1 MPRASYRVYHD
12 DSLELM
18 PTMKA
23 EFDAVICDPPY
34 HLSGGGTT
42 CRSGQRASVD
52 KGKWDKPLDFE
63 AQVNDA
69 QEWLAAAK
77 TLIPK
82 AGSLM
87 ICANKNSL
95 GAVLGGLAWVE
106 GLTVQN
112 IIIWEKPAPP
122 PNLGCRCF
130 THSHEAIVWA
140 TTGKGYY
147 FAYQEL
153 KKLNGDKQM
162 RDVWRFDRARGHET
176 RHGRHPTQKPVALMQ
191 RLVQAVCPP
200 GGAVLDPFCG
210 AGSTGVAV
218 KKLGEG
224 RRFVG
229 IEREEKWVKIARQY
243 IREA

>member
-1 MPRASYRVYHD
+1 MSRASYRVHHD

-52 KGKWDKPLDFE
+52 KGSWDKPLDFQAHILFGRIWIE
-63 AQVNDA
+63 RAIGQ
-69 QEWLAAAK
+69 LRR
-77 TLIPK
+77 P
-82 AGSLM
+82 GSLM
-87 ICANKNSL
+87 ICANKNNL
-95 GAVLGGLAWVE
+95 GIVLAALAHVSVK
-106 GLTVQN
+106 VQN
-112 IIIWEKPAPP
+112 IIVWEKPAPP

-130 THSHEAIVWA
+130 THSHETIVWA
-140 TTGKGYY
+140 TIGKGYY
-147 FAYQEL
+147 FAYKDL

-162 RDVWRFDRARGHET
+162 RDVWKFDRARGHEV
-176 RHGRHPTQKPVALMQ
+176 RHGRHPTQKPVALMH

-224 RRFVG
+224 RSFVG